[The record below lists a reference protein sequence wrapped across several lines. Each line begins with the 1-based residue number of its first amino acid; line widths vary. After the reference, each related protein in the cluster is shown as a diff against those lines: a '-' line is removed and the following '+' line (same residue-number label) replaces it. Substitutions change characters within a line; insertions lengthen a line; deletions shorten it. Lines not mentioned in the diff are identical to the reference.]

1 MSPGSGALSARD
13 ALHRVTERVAAAA
26 RRAGRD
32 PSEVVLVGVTKTVP
46 PQRIRE
52 AVHAGLRHL
61 GENRVQEAAAKIQAL
76 ADLAGITWH
85 LVGHL
90 QSNKARRAADLFSW
104 IHSVD
109 SPELARRLQ
118 LARPGLPGPLAV
130 LIQVDLGGEPT
141 KHGVEAS
148 RLRNLA
154 DEVSA
159 CSGLRLRGLMT
170 IPPLSADPEAS
181 RPYFSRLRDLRDKL
195 ASGGLVLPDLSMGMS
210 GDLEVAVEEGATL
223 VRVGRSLFGERASA
237 G

>member
-1 MSPGSGALSARD
+1 MSLGSGAFSARD

-32 PSEVVLVGVTKTVP
+32 PSEVVLVGVTKTVA

-52 AVHAGLRHL
+52 AVDAGLRHL
-61 GENRVQEAAAKIQAL
+61 GENRVQEAMAKIEAL
-76 ADLAGITWH
+76 ADMAGITWH

-90 QSNKARRAADLFSW
+90 QSNKARRAAELFSW

-109 SPELARRLQ
+109 SPDLARRLQ
-118 LARPGLPGPLAV
+118 LAGQGRSEPLAV

-148 RLRNLA
+148 RLRDLA
-154 DEVSA
+154 DEVNA

-170 IPPLSADPEAS
+170 IPPLCADPEAS
-181 RPYFSRLRDLRDKL
+181 RPYFSRLRALRDEL

-223 VRVGRSLFGERASA
+223 VRVGRSLFGERS
-237 G
+237 